1 MRRSI
6 DGLVTRTTHNDSC
19 LILCENINTGFPFP
33 PREVINY
40 LNIPILIDIRAKR
53 SNFMRRLQMQ
63 MQLRL
68 SVLVRDSGA

>member
-6 DGLVTRTTHNDSC
+6 DGLVTRITHNDSC
-19 LILCENINTGFPFP
+19 LILCENISTGFPFP